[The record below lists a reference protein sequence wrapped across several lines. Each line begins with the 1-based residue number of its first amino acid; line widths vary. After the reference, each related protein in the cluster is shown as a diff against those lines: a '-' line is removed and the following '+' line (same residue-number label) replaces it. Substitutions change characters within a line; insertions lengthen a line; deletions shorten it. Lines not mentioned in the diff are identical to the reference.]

1 MEYEDSPQE
10 CERNFVEL
18 ALIIRISKIH
28 SCTLLFFRQQDL
40 SMRAKNLKRKEN
52 V

>member
-18 ALIIRISKIH
+18 AVIIS
-28 SCTLLFFRQQDL
+28 TLLFFRQQDL
-40 SMRAKNLKRKEN
+40 SMRAKNLKRKQN